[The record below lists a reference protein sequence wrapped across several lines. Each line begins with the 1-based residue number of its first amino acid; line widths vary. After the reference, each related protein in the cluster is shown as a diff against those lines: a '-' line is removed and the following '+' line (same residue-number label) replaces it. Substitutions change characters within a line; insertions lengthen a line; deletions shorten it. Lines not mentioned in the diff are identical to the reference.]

1 MRFTTKLS
9 VFMTLLVVLAMCLV
23 LLGSTASF
31 FYLCQKKMEH
41 RLQSIVTAYD
51 QSLLL
56 QPADKEREWLPIMMR
71 TLGVLEVS
79 VQNENSTLYQL
90 KLSAI
95 YTPWNSQS
103 RYRSLVVPMLHQPG
117 ASMHFSYI
125 DPLSSYARSLYAV
138 AILSLV
144 VVIVA
149 MTLLLSFRWLREQTA
164 GQEKLEWRAKRILN
178 GEREHAI
185 HSEGHEWPPCASRA
199 IDHLLAELI
208 EVREERNRVDTLI
221 RTFAAQDAETGFS
234 NRQFFDNQLT
244 TQMEESGAHGVVM
257 MVQLPDFDSLIE
269 TGDRQQVQEL
279 MHSLINLLSTF
290 VTRHP
295 SVLLA
300 RYHQSDIAILL
311 PHKTLKDA
319 AVMAAQLVHAVGS
332 LPEPHV
338 IDRESLL
345 HIGIV
350 AYRNGDS
357 AEQIMDNA
365 GQATKN
371 AAMYGGNGWYVYDTK
386 VAEKGRGSVKWR
398 TLLEQ
403 TLANGGPR
411 LYQKPVVTVDGKIH
425 HREIMSRIYDGEQ
438 ELRAAEFTPLVQ
450 LFGLGER
457 YDRQKIDRI
466 IPLLAL
472 WPDETLAF
480 SISVDSLLQRP
491 FQRWLRDTLLQ
502 CRKSDRER
510 IIFELAEADLCQY
523 ISQIHPMMRLL
534 LGVGCKVMVSQAGL
548 TVVSTSYIK
557 SLRVEM
563 IKLHPGLVRSIN
575 LRYENQL
582 FVESLTGACAG
593 THAKVFAA
601 EVLTR
606 EEWQTLKEKGV
617 YGGQGNFFAPPT
629 LLNPGKKK
637 YSY

>member
-56 QPADKEREWLPIMMR
+56 QSADKKREWLPIMMR
-71 TLGVLEVS
+71 TLGVLDVS
-79 VQNENSTLYQL
+79 IQNEDRMLYQL
-90 KLSAI
+90 KLPAT
-95 YTPWNSQS
+95 YPPWNSES
-103 RYRSLVVPMLHQPG
+103 HHRRLVMPMLHQPG
-117 ASMHFSYI
+117 ASMHFTYI
-125 DPLSSYARSLYAV
+125 DPLSSYTRALYAA

-144 VVIVA
+144 IIA
-149 MTLLLSFRWLREQTA
+149 MMLLLSFRWLREQTA
-164 GQEKLEWRAKRILN
+164 GQEKLERRAKRILN
-178 GEREHAI
+178 GEREYAI
-185 HSEGHEWPPCASRA
+185 NIDGHEWPPGASRA

-221 RTFAAQDAETGFS
+221 RTFAAQDAKTGFS

-244 TQMEESGAHGVVM
+244 TQMEEPGAHGVVM

-269 TGDRQQVQEL
+269 TNNPPKVQEL

-295 SVLLA
+295 SALLA
-300 RYHQSDIAILL
+300 RYHHSDIAILF

-319 AVMAAQLVHAVGS
+319 DVIAAQLVHAVGL
-332 LPEPHV
+332 LPEPHI

-365 GQATKN
+365 EQATKN
-371 AAMYGGNGWYVYDTK
+371 AAMHGGNGWYIYDIHVT
-386 VAEKGRGSVKWR
+386 EKGRGSVKWR

-411 LYQKPVVTVDGKIH
+411 LYQRPVVTVDGKIH
-425 HREIMSRIYDGEQ
+425 HREIISRIYDGEQ
-438 ELRAAEFTPLVQ
+438 ELRSAEFTPLVQ
-450 LFGLGER
+450 LFGLSER

-510 IIFELAEADLCQY
+510 IIFELAEADVCQY
-523 ISQIHPMMRLL
+523 ISQIRPMMRLL
-534 LGVGCKVMVSQAGL
+534 LGVGCKVIVSQAGL

-557 SLRVEM
+557 SLRAEM

-582 FVESLTGACAG
+582 FVESLTGACSG

-606 EEWQTLKEKGV
+606 QEWQTLKEKGV
-617 YGGQGNFFAPPT
+617 YAGQGNFFAPPT

>member
-9 VFMTLLVVLAMCLV
+9 AFMTLLVVLAMCLV
-23 LLGSTASF
+23 LLGSTISF
-31 FYLCQKKMEH
+31 FYLCQKKMEQ

-56 QPADKEREWLPIMMR
+56 QPPEHERKWLPIMMR
-71 TLGVLEVS
+71 TLGVVD
-79 VQNENSTLYQL
+79 VTIQNETSTLYHH
-90 KLSAI
+90 KLPAI
-95 YTPWNSQS
+95 YTPWNSNSKQ
-103 RYRSLVVPMLHQPG
+103 RTLIIPMLHQPG
-117 ASMHFSYI
+117 ASMHFTYI
-125 DPLSSYARSLYAV
+125 DPLNSYARSLYAV

-144 VVIVA
+144 TLVIA
-149 MTLLLSFRWLREQTA
+149 LTLWLSFRWLREQTS
-164 GQEKLEWRAKRILN
+164 GQERLEWRAKRILN
-178 GEREHAI
+178 GEREHGI
-185 HSEGHEWPPCASRA
+185 RSEGHEWPPSASRA
-199 IDHLLAELI
+199 IDHLLAELT
-208 EVREERNRVDTLI
+208 EVRAERHRVDTLI
-221 RTFAAQDAETGFS
+221 RTFAAQDAKTGFS

-244 TQMEESGAHGVVM
+244 TQLEESGAHGVVM
-257 MVQLPDFDSLIE
+257 MVQLPDFDRLNE
-269 TGDRQQVQEL
+269 TDDHQLVQEL
-279 MHSLINLLSTF
+279 MHSLLNMLSTF
-290 VTRHP
+290 VARHP
-295 SVLLA
+295 SALLA
-300 RYHQSDIAILL
+300 RYYQNEIAILL
-311 PHKTLKDA
+311 PHKTLKYAD
-319 AVMAAQLVHAVGS
+319 VMAAQLIHAVGT
-332 LPEPHV
+332 LPEPQV

-350 AYRNGDS
+350 AYRSGES

-365 GQATKN
+365 RQATRN
-371 AAMYGGNGWYVYDTK
+371 AAMYGGNGWYVYDTQ
-386 VAEKGRGSVKWR
+386 VAERGRGSVKWR

-411 LYQKPVVTVDGKIH
+411 LYQRPVITIDGKVH
-425 HREIMSRIYDGEQ
+425 HREVISRIFDGKQ
-438 ELRAAEFTPLVQ
+438 ELLAAEFTPLVQ
-450 LFGLGER
+450 LFGLAER

-480 SISVDSLLQRP
+480 SICVDSLLQRP

-502 CRKSDRER
+502 CKKSDRTR
-510 IIFELAEADLCQY
+510 IIFELAEADMCQH
-523 ISQIHPMMRLL
+523 IDRIHPMIRLL

-563 IKLHPGLVRSIN
+563 IKLHPGLVRNIN

-582 FVESLTGACAG
+582 FVESLTGACVG
-593 THAKVFAA
+593 TQAKVFAA

-606 EEWQTLKEKGV
+606 EEWQTLKEKGI

-629 LLNPGKKK
+629 PLNPGKKK

>member
-1 MRFTTKLS
+1 MQFTTKLS
-9 VFMTLLVVLAMCLV
+9 AFMTLLVVSAMCLV
-23 LLGSTASF
+23 LLGSTVSF

-56 QPADKEREWLPIMMR
+56 QPADKAREWLPIMMR
-71 TLGVLEVS
+71 TIGVVELS
-79 VQNENSTLYQL
+79 VQDQDRTLYHL
-90 KLSAI
+90 KLPAI
-95 YTPWNSQS
+95 YTPWNSGS
-103 RYRSLVVPMLHQPG
+103 RYRNMVVPMLHQPG
-117 ASMHFSYI
+117 ASMHFTYI
-125 DPLSSYARSLYAV
+125 DPLNSYTRSLYAAAV
-138 AILSLV
+138 LSLV
-144 VVIVA
+144 VIVIA
-149 MTLLLSFRWLREQTA
+149 MALLLSFRWLRDQTA
-164 GQEKLEWRAKRILN
+164 GQEKLERRARRILN
-178 GEREHAI
+178 GEREYAI
-185 HSEGHEWPPCASRA
+185 SSDGHEWPPCASRA
-199 IDHLLAELI
+199 IDRLLAELM

-221 RTFAAQDAETGFS
+221 RTFAAQDAKTGLS

-244 TQMEESGAHGVVM
+244 TQLEEEGAHGIVM
-257 MVQLPDFDSLIE
+257 MVQLPDFESLNE
-269 TGDRQQVQEL
+269 TDDHQQVQEL
-279 MHSLINLLSTF
+279 MRSLINLLSSF
-290 VTRHP
+290 VARHP
-295 SVLLA
+295 SALLA
-300 RYHQSDIAILL
+300 RYHRSDIAILL

-319 AVMAAQLVHAVGS
+319 DVMAAQLVHAVGA
-332 LPEPHV
+332 LPDPHV

-345 HIGIV
+345 HMGIV
-350 AYRNGDS
+350 AYRSGES
-357 AEQIMDNA
+357 VEQIMDNA

-371 AAMYGGNGWYVYDTK
+371 AAMYGGNGWYVFDTQ
-386 VAEKGRGSVKWR
+386 VSEKGRGSVKWR

-411 LYQKPVVTVDGKIH
+411 FYQKPVITVDGKIH
-425 HREIMSRIYDGEQ
+425 HREIISRIYDGEQ
-438 ELRAAEFTPLVQ
+438 ELLAAEYTPLVQ
-450 LFGLGER
+450 LLGLAER

-480 SISVDSLLQRP
+480 SICVDSLLQRS

-502 CRKSDRER
+502 CRKSDRKR
-510 IIFELAEADLCQY
+510 IIFELAEADVCQH
-523 ISQIHPMMRLL
+523 IDRIRPMMRLL

-593 THAKVFAA
+593 TDTKVFAA
-601 EVLTR
+601 GVLTR
-606 EEWQTLKEKGV
+606 EEWQTLKDKGI
-617 YGGQGNFFAPPT
+617 YGGQGNFFALPT

>member
-9 VFMTLLVVLAMCLV
+9 AFMTLLVVLAMCLV
-23 LLGSTASF
+23 LLGSTVSF

-51 QSLLL
+51 QSLLQ
-56 QPADKEREWLPIMMR
+56 QPADKQREWLPLMMQAI
-71 TLGVLEVS
+71 GVVELS
-79 VQNENSTLYQL
+79 VNNQTSTLYHL
-90 KLSAI
+90 KLPAI
-95 YTPWNSQS
+95 YAPWNQAS
-103 RYRSLVVPMLHQPG
+103 RYRTLALPMLHQSG
-117 ASMHFSYI
+117 ATMHFTYI
-125 DPLSSYARSLYAV
+125 DPLKSYTRSLYAA

-144 VVIVA
+144 VVLVGL
-149 MTLLLSFRWLREQTA
+149 TLLLSFRWLRDQTA
-164 GQEKLEWRAKRILN
+164 GQEKLERRAKRILN
-178 GEREHAI
+178 GEREYAI
-185 HSEGHEWPPCASRA
+185 RSEDYEWPPCASRA
-199 IDHLLAELI
+199 IDHLLAELA

-221 RTFAAQDAETGFS
+221 RTFAAQDGKTGLN

-244 TQMEESGAHGVVM
+244 TQLEEPGAHGVVM
-257 MVQLPDFDSLIE
+257 VVQLPDFDSLND
-269 TGDRQQVQEL
+269 TRDNQQVQEL
-279 MHSLINLLSTF
+279 MSSLINLLSTF
-290 VTRHP
+290 VARYP
-295 SVLLA
+295 SALLA
-300 RYHQSDIAILL
+300 RYLNSDMAILL

-319 AVMAAQLVHAVGS
+319 EVMAAQLVNAVGS
-332 LPEPHV
+332 LPEPHI

-350 AYRNGDS
+350 AYRRGES

-371 AAMYGGNGWYVYDTK
+371 AALYGGNGWYVYDTQ
-386 VAEKGRGSVKWR
+386 VPESGRGSVKWR

-403 TLANGGPR
+403 TLVNGGPR
-411 LYQKPVVTVDGKIH
+411 LYQKPVITVDGKVH
-425 HREIMSRIYDGEQ
+425 HREVISRIYDGEK
-438 ELRAAEFTPLVQ
+438 ELLAAEFMPLVQ
-450 LFGLGER
+450 LLGLAER

-480 SISVDSLLQRP
+480 SICVDSLLQRP

-502 CRKSDRER
+502 CRKSDRKR
-510 IIFELAEADLCQY
+510 IIFELAEADVCQH
-523 ISQIHPMMRLL
+523 IDQIRPMIRLL

-548 TVVSTSYIK
+548 TVVSTSYLK
-557 SLRVEM
+557 LLRVEM

-606 EEWQTLKEKGV
+606 EEWQTLQAKGV
-617 YGGQGNFFAPPT
+617 HGGQGNFFAPPMP
-629 LLNPGKKK
+629 LNAGKKK
-637 YSY
+637 YS

>member
-9 VFMTLLVVLAMCLV
+9 AFMTLLVVSAMCLV

-56 QPADKEREWLPIMMR
+56 QSADKEREWLPIMMR
-71 TLGVLEVS
+71 TIGVVEVS
-79 VQNENSTLYQL
+79 IQDQTSTLYQL
-90 KLSAI
+90 KLPAT
-95 YTPWNSQS
+95 YTPWNSKS
-103 RYRSLVVPMLHQPG
+103 RYRHLAIPMLHQPG
-117 ASMHFSYI
+117 ATMHFTYI
-125 DPLSSYARSLYAV
+125 DPLSSYVRSFYALSV
-138 AILSLV
+138 LSLAAA
-144 VVIVA
+144 VIA
-149 MTLLLSFRWLREQTA
+149 MALLLSFRWLRDQTA
-164 GQEKLEWRAKRILN
+164 GQEKLERRAKRILN
-178 GEREHAI
+178 GEREYAI
-185 HSEGHEWPPCASRA
+185 HSEGYEWPPCASRA
-199 IDHLLAELI
+199 IDRLLAELI
-208 EVREERNRVDTLI
+208 EVREERNRVGTLI
-221 RTFAAQDAETGFS
+221 RTFAARDAKTGLS

-244 TQMEESGAHGVVM
+244 TQLEEHGAHGIVM
-257 MVQLPDFDSLIE
+257 MVQLPDFDRLDE
-269 TGDRQQVQEL
+269 TDDHQQVQDL
-279 MHSLINLLSTF
+279 MHLLINLLSTF
-290 VTRHP
+290 VARYP
-295 SVLLA
+295 SALLA
-300 RYHQSDIAILL
+300 RYHHSNIAILL

-319 AVMAAQLVHAVGS
+319 DVMAAQLVHAVGA
-332 LPEPHV
+332 LPAPYI

-350 AYRNGDS
+350 AYRSGES
-357 AEQIMDNA
+357 AEQVMDNA

-371 AAMYGGNGWYVYDTK
+371 AAMYGGNGWYVYDTQ
-386 VAEKGRGSVKWR
+386 VSEKGRGSVKWR

-403 TLANGGPR
+403 TLVNGGPR
-411 LYQKPVVTVDGKIH
+411 LYQRPVITVDGKIH
-425 HREIMSRIYDGEQ
+425 HREIISRIYDGEQ
-438 ELRAAEFTPLVQ
+438 ELLAAEFMPLVQ
-450 LFGLGER
+450 LLGLAER

-480 SISVDSLLQRP
+480 SICVDSLLQRS

-502 CRKSDRER
+502 CRKSDRKR
-510 IIFELAEADLCQY
+510 IIFELAEADVCQH
-523 ISQIHPMMRLL
+523 IDQIRPMMRLL

-563 IKLHPGLVRSIN
+563 IKLHPGLVRNIN

-617 YGGQGNFFAPPT
+617 YGGQGNFFALPT
-629 LLNPGKKK
+629 HLDPGKKK

>member
-1 MRFTTKLS
+1 
-9 VFMTLLVVLAMCLV
+9 
-23 LLGSTASF
+23 
-31 FYLCQKKMEH
+31 MEH
-41 RLQSIVTAYD
+41 RLQGIVTAYD
-51 QSLLL
+51 QSLLQ

-79 VQNENSTLYQL
+79 IQNENSTLYQL
-90 KLSAI
+90 KLPAI
-95 YTPWNSQS
+95 YAPWNSQS
-103 RYRSLVVPMLHQPG
+103 RYRSLAVPMLHQPG
-117 ASMHFSYI
+117 ASMHFTYI
-125 DPLSSYARSLYAV
+125 DPLSSYARSLYAA
-138 AILSLV
+138 AILSLA
-144 VVIVA
+144 VIVIA

-185 HSEGHEWPPCASRA
+185 RSEGHEWPPCASRA

-221 RTFAAQDAETGFS
+221 RTFAAQDAQTGFS

-244 TQMEESGAHGVVM
+244 TQMEEPGAHGVVM
-257 MVQLPDFDSLIE
+257 MVQLPDFDSLTE
-269 TGDRQQVQEL
+269 TDDHQKVQEL

-290 VTRHP
+290 VARHP
-295 SVLLA
+295 SALLA

-319 AVMAAQLVHAVGS
+319 DVMAAQLVHAVGS
-332 LPEPHV
+332 LPDPHV

-350 AYRNGDS
+350 AYRSGDS
-357 AEQIMDNA
+357 AEEIMDNA

-371 AAMYGGNGWYVYDTK
+371 AAMYGGNGWYVYDTQ
-386 VAEKGRGSVKWR
+386 VSEKGRGSVKWR

-425 HREIMSRIYDGEQ
+425 HREIISRIYDGEQ
-438 ELRAAEFTPLVQ
+438 ELRAAEFMPLVQ

-480 SISVDSLLQRP
+480 SICVDSLLQRP

-510 IIFELAEADLCQY
+510 IIFELAEADVCQY
-523 ISQIHPMMRLL
+523 ISQIRPMMRLL

-563 IKLHPGLVRSIN
+563 IKLHPGLVRNIN

-582 FVESLTGACAG
+582 FVDSLTGACAG

>member
-9 VFMTLLVVLAMCLV
+9 AFMTLLVVLTTCLV

-31 FYLCQKKMEH
+31 FYLCQKKMEQ

-56 QPADKEREWLPIMMR
+56 HSAEKEREWLPILMR
-71 TLGVLEVS
+71 TMGVVEVS
-79 VQNENSTLYQL
+79 IQNETSTLYHL
-90 KLSAI
+90 KLPAT
-95 YTPWNSQS
+95 YTPWNSHSQH
-103 RYRSLVVPMLHQPG
+103 RTLVIPMLHQPG
-117 ASMHFSYI
+117 ASMHFTYI
-125 DPLSSYARSLYAV
+125 DPLNSYARSLYAV
-138 AILSLV
+138 AIMSLAAL
-144 VVIVA
+144 VIA
-149 MTLLLSFRWLREQTA
+149 LTLWLSFRWLREQTA

-178 GEREHAI
+178 GEREHAVR
-185 HSEGHEWPPCASRA
+185 SEGHEWPPCASRA

-208 EVREERNRVDTLI
+208 EVRAERNRVDTLI
-221 RTFAAQDAETGFS
+221 RTFAAQDAKTGFS

-244 TQMEESGAHGVVM
+244 TQLEESGAHGVVM
-257 MVQLPDFDSLIE
+257 MVQLPDFDRLNE
-269 TGDRQQVQEL
+269 TDDHQQVQEL
-279 MHSLINLLSTF
+279 MHSLINMLSTF
-290 VTRHP
+290 VARHP
-295 SVLLA
+295 SALLA
-300 RYHQSDIAILL
+300 RYHQHEIAILL
-311 PHKTLKDA
+311 PHKTLKYAD
-319 AVMAAQLVHAVGS
+319 VMAAQLVHAIGTI
-332 LPEPHV
+332 PEPHV

-350 AYRNGDS
+350 AYRSGES

-365 GQATKN
+365 RQATRN
-371 AAMYGGNGWYVYDTK
+371 AAMYGGNGWYVFDTQ
-386 VAEKGRGSVKWR
+386 VAERGRGSVKWR

-411 LYQKPVVTVDGKIH
+411 LYQRPVITVDGKIH
-425 HREIMSRIYDGEQ
+425 HREVISRIFDGKQ
-438 ELRAAEFTPLVQ
+438 ELLAAEFTPLVQ
-450 LFGLGER
+450 LFGLAER

-466 IPLLAL
+466 IPLLSL

-480 SISVDSLLQRP
+480 SICVDSLLQRP

-502 CRKSDRER
+502 CKKSDRTR
-510 IIFELAEADLCQY
+510 IIFELAEADVCQH
-523 ISQIHPMMRLL
+523 IDRIRPMIRLL
-534 LGVGCKVMVSQAGL
+534 LGIGCKVMVSQAGL

-557 SLRVEM
+557 SLRIEM
-563 IKLHPGLVRSIN
+563 IKLHPGLVRNIN

-593 THAKVFAA
+593 AQAKVFAA

-606 EEWQTLKEKGV
+606 EEWQTLKEKGI

-629 LLNPGKKK
+629 PLNPGKKK